1 MGAEA
6 AARQGRYWD
15 MHDVLFAHQDELELE
30 DLVGYA
36 AGLDLD
42 ARPSL
47 PLAR

>member
-1 MGAEA
+1 
-6 AARQGRYWD
+6 

-42 ARPSL
+42 VEEFVRDL
-47 PLAR
+47 DDDDLARHVAHDVA